1 MERIDVVI
9 VASSIINRIGEFMAL
24 LQDIM
29 SQLQEMNILGEGQ
42 SWYDIG
48 SVNPADIASNL
59 QSYYGL
65 SDQNLPAHLFQGI
78 SSDILRQGVGK
89 TYSPQIEAGGKS
101 LLSGLQQSMGGQSA
115 KQAMGGFAG
124 SSQGM
129 QFQQGARDVYGKG
142 ASDIL
147 AKAGT
152 QRMQGLQNV
161 QDIINQWRETVA
173 GIQY

>member
-1 MERIDVVI
+1 
-9 VASSIINRIGEFMAL
+9 MAL

-29 SQLQEMNILGEGQ
+29 SQLQDMGMNVDNWSDIANIGQ
-42 SWYDIG
+42 S
-48 SVNPADIASNL
+48 SIASSL
-59 QSYYGL
+59 QDYYGIEEE
-65 SDQNLPAHLFQGI
+65 NLPPHLFQGI
-78 SSDILRQGVGK
+78 SSDILRQGLSK
-89 TYSPQIEAGGKS
+89 TYSPQMQAGGAS
-101 LLSGLQQSMGGQSA
+101 LLTGLQESMGGKTA
-115 KQAMGGFAG
+115 RQAMGGFAG
-124 SSQGM
+124 SGQGM

-142 ASDIL
+142 MSDVL

>member
-29 SQLQEMNILGEGQ
+29 SQLQDMGMNVDNW
-42 SWYDIG
+42 S
-48 SVNPADIASNL
+48 DIANIGPSSIASSL
-59 QSYYGL
+59 QDYYGIEEE
-65 SDQNLPAHLFQGI
+65 NLPPHLFQGI

-152 QRMQGLQNV
+152 QRMEGMQNV

-173 GIQY
+173 GIKYG